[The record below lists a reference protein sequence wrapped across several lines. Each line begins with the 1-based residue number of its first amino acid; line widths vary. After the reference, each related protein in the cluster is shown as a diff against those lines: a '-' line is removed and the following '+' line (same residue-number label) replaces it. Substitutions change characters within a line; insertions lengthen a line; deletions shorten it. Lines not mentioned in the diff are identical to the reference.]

1 MTLERR
7 LSLTLPQGSLASL
20 VRPKMHALE
29 KKNMTSVRAKEGDE
43 WITFNGKIYIKIGI
57 T

>member
-1 MTLERR
+1 MTLEGR
-7 LSLTLPQGSLASL
+7 LSLMLPQGSLDSL
-20 VRPKMHALE
+20 VRPKMHVLE
-29 KKNMTSVRAKEGDE
+29 KKNMTSVRSKEGDK